1 MLGSIIYVRIQAAS
15 DSSSIIVLNDALL
28 ICDKMEDAELYKN
41 LGRMLYFEGTKDWDG
56 YVKELAL
63 YVEREGIAG
72 HMMIN
77 NSCWNLYENAEDKYI
92 INQAI
97 KWMEKVTEE
106 HPIYIYMDTY
116 AALLYKSGELD
127 KAEKIAR
134 MAIQLGI
141 NEGDEDVS
149 STEKLLEK
157 IVKKKNE
164 VR

>member
-1 MLGSIIYVRIQAAS
+1 
-15 DSSSIIVLNDALL
+15 
-28 ICDKMEDAELYKN
+28 MEAAELYKN
-41 LGRMLYFEGTKDWDG
+41 LCRMLYCEGTKDWDG

-72 HMMIN
+72 HMIIN
-77 NSCWNLYENAEDKYI
+77 NSCWELYENAEDKYI

-97 KWMEKVTEE
+97 KWMEQVTEE
-106 HPIYIYMDTY
+106 HPIYIYMDAY
-116 AALLYKSGELD
+116 AALLYKYGELD

-134 MAIQLGI
+134 KAIQLGI
-141 NEGDEDVS
+141 NESDEDVG

-157 IVKKKNE
+157 IMEEKNE